1 MFLHSNTPVWM
12 KQSVIYISC
21 CISRHVIY
29 VNKFSKTKRKDATNT
44 VLDARVNVSEKHE
57 SKVNKEKIILLCDIL

>member
-1 MFLHSNTPVWM
+1 
-12 KQSVIYISC
+12 
-21 CISRHVIY
+21 VIY